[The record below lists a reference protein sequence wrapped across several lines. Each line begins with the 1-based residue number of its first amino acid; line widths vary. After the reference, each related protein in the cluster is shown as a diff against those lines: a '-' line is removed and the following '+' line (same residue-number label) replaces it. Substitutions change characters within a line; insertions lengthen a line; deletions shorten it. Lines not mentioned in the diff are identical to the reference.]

1 MCLFGAV
8 KNKNKYM
15 YDLFTKEFGIDV
27 KTARDKDGRSAMHIA
42 AMVGADLMI
51 YYLSEA
57 GLKVDQPDN

>member
-1 MCLFGAV
+1 
-8 KNKNKYM
+8 M

-27 KTARDKDGRSAMHIA
+27 NTARDKDKRSAMHIA

-57 GLKVDQPDN
+57 GLEVDLPDN